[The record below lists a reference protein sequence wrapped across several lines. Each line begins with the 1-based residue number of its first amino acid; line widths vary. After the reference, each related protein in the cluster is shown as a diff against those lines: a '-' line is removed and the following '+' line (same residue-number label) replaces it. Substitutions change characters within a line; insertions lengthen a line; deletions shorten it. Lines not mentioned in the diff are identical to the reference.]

1 MQGQILDPSTM
12 TDDPEMVYPAPT
24 IADNGSDKGSGSLEA
39 PAPAP
44 ALAPAA
50 SSNAIAEDG
59 RTRKKRL
66 QLSCGECRRK
76 KVCSS
81 KTREMLKF
89 SNMTSTYMFL

>member
-1 MQGQILDPSTM
+1 MQGQILDPLTM

-39 PAPAP
+39 PAPA
-44 ALAPAA
+44 A
-50 SSNAIAEDG
+50 SSNAVAEDG

-76 KVCSS
+76 KVCNS
-81 KTREMLKF
+81 KTREILKF